1 MSETVILIKQ
11 AKSNYW
17 LTECAKL
24 SKLDDK
30 SVWKAI
36 KRLNNQHSA
45 NAVQPILSQ
54 QQGEEVCL
62 LNNGEIVA
70 EMEKA
75 SHFC

>member
-1 MSETVILIKQ
+1 LSETVILIKQ
-11 AKSNYW
+11 AESNYW

-45 NAVQPILSQ
+45 NAVQ